1 MKLIK
6 LMIVVVAALMAT
18 SPMMLAEEGQD
29 TDQATKAALKEQ
41 QKELKAQ
48 EKALKEVRFLP
59 YKELKSLSDEQ
70 KSQIAEIH
78 ARYLAEKRKLEEQED
93 AEIRALL
100 TAEQVSEVRQ
110 VEQRR
115 MLERKEKAAERRS
128 QMKQEAKEK
137 LEKSAGEAD
146 D

>member
-1 MKLIK
+1 IK
-6 LMIVVVAALMAT
+6 LMVVVFAALMAA
-18 SPMMLAEEGQD
+18 SLVALAEEGQ
-29 TDQATKAALKEQ
+29 QAGEATKAALKEQ
-41 QKELKAQ
+41 QRESKAQ
-48 EKALKEVRFLP
+48 EKAMKEVRFLP
-59 YKELKSLSDEQ
+59 YKQLKSLSEEQ

-100 TAEQVSEVRQ
+100 TAEQVSEVQQ
-110 VEQRR
+110 VEQQR

-137 LEKSAGEAD
+137 LDKSA
-146 D
+146 